1 MSTKSFER
9 ECQLYSHPPSP
20 EKLRRALQLP
30 DILSDKFVEALP
42 FTGDDVTSGSET
54 ELQAAVLGQR
64 SFVDLPIAIETSNY
78 FKNIVRRSL
87 SGDSPEHVVTDLEKH
102 LSRNRTNVWDNSWV
116 RFPIN
121 KLTSTANAV
130 LKQDLLLNRQDPS
143 SSLRNDLDRF
153 FFVQEGQEWLRIP
166 ISYLIKLAIADAL
179 GSQNNLPEL
188 IRKTGLMIMDKLLS
202 DNTSPETLSFYVVPL
217 RKKSGWGKAIAHETS
232 KRFLLTH
239 LLTLYANSAFGLREL
254 GQTAVIYFSP
264 HPPVRQ
270 KLLNQCISDSFY
282 RELFMNPCL
291 SGWDNGKEKHQ
302 YMCLCHEV
310 LSRSQLHTVSKLR
323 EAGIITRN
331 LVVLPNVSNIS
342 LANNGTHLTIGSR
355 KLTERLQVGDR
366 LFTEIEEKF
375 LGDLVIKIVE
385 HFLPLFV
392 GMYSAAPYRLD
403 FADFHPETVLGFLPH
418 EMDYTHLRM
427 IWRRW
432 KKKASIKILGQPTT
446 PFGLRSFD
454 RALAMLF
461 RMKGDLIPDFRLIDY
476 MVAPMSTPK
485 SPALDGR
492 IGNVERLK
500 KDLTDLG
507 ISDTR
512 MSLYMLYRLREY
524 HNMGF
529 SGFEGRHYSLFESLD
544 RDMTD
549 AANIQILVTALAY
562 KLALQGVVRH
572 SDIPDDPMVESERRQ
587 VFFCSAI
594 GIPTFYVHGSTPN
607 KFLKRILYRA
617 NGIRY
622 SRRYAGYMR
631 VYCRQ
636 YLLALVR
643 TIRAEGTDLI
653 ENLGLE
659 GTVGNL
665 LRRIQEPKDHA
676 VAERL
681 TSGILETMGGLSSPL
696 AASAEEFN
704 LAAEGYYRNNLR
716 KSYVEEALNHLV
728 EDFDTL
734 VSATSSLDDN
744 YRKVLEY
751 VIGNRSMDDL
761 ASAVRSSILAETISL
776 EDLRTLINITLVTIH
791 YDASREEPGIPE
803 RTCDDSIEAPIYP
816 AANRAY
822 L

>member
-1 MSTKSFER
+1 MSAKSFDSDYQR
-9 ECQLYSHPPSP
+9 YVNPPSL
-20 EKLRRALQLP
+20 EKLRRALQMP
-30 DILSDKFVEALP
+30 DIRSDKFVEALP
-42 FTGDDVTSGSET
+42 FSGDDVTSGSET

-64 SFVDLPIAIETSNY
+64 SCVDLPIAIETSNY
-78 FKNIVRRSL
+78 FRNIVRRTL
-87 SGDSPEHVVTDLEKH
+87 SGDSPEWVVTDLEKH
-102 LSRNRTNVWDNSWV
+102 LSQSRTNVWDNSWV
-116 RFPIN
+116 RFPISR
-121 KLTSTANAV
+121 LTSNADAV
-130 LKQDLLLNRQDPS
+130 LRQDLLLNRQDPS
-143 SSLRNDLDRF
+143 GSLRNDLDRF
-153 FFVQEGQEWLRIP
+153 LFIQEGQQWLRIP
-166 ISYLIKLAIADAL
+166 ISYLIKLAIVDAL
-179 GSQNNLPEL
+179 GSQNDLPEL
-188 IRKTGLMIMDKLLS
+188 VRKTGLFIMDKLLS

-217 RKKSGWGKAIAHETS
+217 RKNSGWGKAIARETS

-239 LLTLYANSAFGLREL
+239 LLTMYANSAFGLREL

-291 SGWDNGKEKHQ
+291 SGWDNGKEKHD
-302 YMCLCHEV
+302 YMCLCHEI
-310 LSRSQLHTVSKLR
+310 LSRSQLHAVGKLR

-355 KLTERLQVGDR
+355 KLSQRLQQGDH
-366 LFTEIEEKF
+366 LFTEIEEKYV
-375 LGDLVIKIVE
+375 GDLVIKIVE

-392 GMYSAAPYRLD
+392 GTYSAAPYRLD

-418 EMDYTHLRM
+418 EIDYTHLRM
-427 IWRRW
+427 MWRRW

-454 RALAMLF
+454 LALATLF
-461 RMKGDLIPDFRLIDY
+461 RLKGDLIPDFRLIDY

-492 IGNVERLK
+492 LGNVGRLK

-507 ISDTR
+507 TFDSR

-524 HNMGF
+524 HTMGF

-544 RDMTD
+544 RDMTE
-549 AANIQILVTALAY
+549 AANLQILVTALAY
-562 KLALQGVVRH
+562 KLVLQGAIRH

-594 GIPTFYVHGSTPN
+594 GIPTFYVHGSTSN
-607 KFLKRILYRA
+607 KFLKGILYKA

-622 SRRYAGYMR
+622 SRRYAGYLR

-643 TIRAEGTDLI
+643 TIHAEGADLV

-659 GTVGNL
+659 ETLGNL

-676 VAERL
+676 VTERL
-681 TSGILETMGGLSSPL
+681 TSGILETMGLSSPL
-696 AASAEEFN
+696 GANADEFN
-704 LAAEGYYRNNLR
+704 LAAEHYYRNNLN
-716 KSYVEEALNHLV
+716 KSYVEGALNHLA
-728 EDFDTL
+728 EDVKNL
-734 VSATSSLDDN
+734 VSSSTVLDDG

-751 VIGNRSMDDL
+751 SLGDRSFDDL
-761 ASAVRSSILAETISL
+761 VSPLRASILAETISL
-776 EDLRTLINITLVTIH
+776 DDLRKLINIILVTIH
-791 YDASREEPGIPE
+791 YDASLAEPGIRE
-803 RTCDDSIEAPIYP
+803 RICVDSSEAPIYP